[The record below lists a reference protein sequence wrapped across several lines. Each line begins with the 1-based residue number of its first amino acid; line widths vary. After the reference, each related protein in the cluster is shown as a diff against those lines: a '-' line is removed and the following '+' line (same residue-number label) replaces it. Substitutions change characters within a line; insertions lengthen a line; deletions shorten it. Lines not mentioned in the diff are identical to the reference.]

1 MKWLSGLIVSL
12 FFSVA
17 HADNV
22 DYSQGNTNPFRQ
34 YQHQSASNIA
44 NTNDQNLHP
53 IRQHNIQQ
61 RATNASCWEKAAH
74 TYGLDPWLL
83 MAVAKVESNFNPNA
97 INRANRNKS
106 VDVGL
111 MQINSYW
118 FPRLEKMGIT
128 KQHLFDPC
136 VSIFVGAWI
145 MAQNI
150 RQYGYNQRG
159 IGSYNSMN
167 REIQIRYA
175 NRVYKA
181 YEELVKKY
189 YQR

>member
-1 MKWLSGLIVSL
+1 MKWFVFAFLMSFSIVSL
-12 FFSVA
+12 
-17 HADNV
+17 ADNV
-22 DYSQGNTNPFRQ
+22 DYSNGNTNTYRQ
-34 YQHQSASNIA
+34 YQHKSTQQAKIN
-44 NTNDQNLHP
+44 QQHP
-53 IRQHNIQQ
+53 ITQYNLQHRNNSIG
-61 RATNASCWEKAAH
+61 NSCWEKAAR

-97 INRANRNKS
+97 INKANRNKS

-111 MQINSYW
+111 MQINSFW
-118 FPRLEKMGIT
+118 FPKLEKMGIT
-128 KQHLFDPC
+128 KENLFNPC

-150 RQYGYNQRG
+150 RQYGYNKRG
-159 IGSYNSMN
+159 IGAYNSMN

-181 YEELVKKY
+181 YEELIRKY
-189 YQR
+189 HQR